1 LTIFLFDVCL
11 EHRLYKITGG
21 AELEHGRL
29 LNICYESAATE
40 RTALPGS
47 LQKDKRTGLPRTL
60 YRQSPQ
66 TAFRCFGL
74 KSGVVN
80 GEGKGRT
87 RILSGEGKEDE
98 CKLTTDEVSKSK

>member
-1 LTIFLFDVCL
+1 M
-11 EHRLYKITGG
+11 R
-21 AELEHGRL
+21 HGRL
-29 LNICYESAATE
+29 LNKHDVSAETE
-40 RTALPGS
+40 RTELTGS
-47 LQKDKRTGLPRTL
+47 VCVVKRTGLPRTL

-74 KSGVVN
+74 KSVVVN

-98 CKLTTDEVSKSK
+98 CE